1 MELSTIEW
9 NMSLAR
15 TPKPAV
21 LDRVVAILDAVE
33 GGAHTFTDLVH
44 ATGYTRATTH
54 RLIKT
59 LEDHELLVFLGGH
72 GYRLGPR
79 LLRFAAAAMREL
91 PLRDLA
97 RPTLERL
104 AEVTGESAQLYV
116 RSGDE
121 RVCIDAVESSN
132 ELRTIVPVG
141 ASLPLTAGSAGKVFM
156 AWTDGTDRERL
167 LAALEPLTPATPTG
181 DRLAQHLATARRRG
195 WSSSTGER
203 QRGVGSVS
211 APVLGPYGELVA
223 VVSVSGPETRM
234 RRISAGRHAPAV
246 LAAARDIERALGLG
260 QTPGP
265 PA

>member
-15 TPKPAV
+15 NPKPAV

-59 LEDHELLVFLGGH
+59 LEDHELLVFVGGY

-79 LLRFAAAAMREL
+79 LLRFAVAAMREL

-97 RPTLERL
+97 HPALVRL

-121 RVCIDAVESSN
+121 RVCIEAVESSN

-141 ASLPLTAGSAGKVFM
+141 ATLPLTAGSAGKVFM
-156 AWTDGTDRERL
+156 GGTDEADRKRL
-167 LAALEPLTPATPTG
+167 MASVQRLTPATPTG
-181 DRLAQHLATARRRG
+181 ERLERQVDMARRRG
-195 WSSSTGER
+195 WAASAGER
-203 QRGVGSVS
+203 EAGVGSVS
-211 APVLGPYGELVA
+211 APVRGPYGELLA
-223 VVSVSGPETRM
+223 VVSVSGPHTRIG
-234 RRISAGRHAPAV
+234 RISAKRYAPAV
-246 LAAARDIERALGLG
+246 VAAARDIERALGLD
-260 QTPGP
+260 QPPGP
-265 PA
+265 SA